1 MSVHKI
7 KRSNKGVGYEV
18 RYRDLMGKNRSK
30 TFNTEKEASLFDKNQ
45 SIAKS
50 NGTLLDYSEGKKT
63 TTTVFDEWLV
73 PMQTKS
79 PKTVAEIKSLW
90 GSHIEPFFGN
100 RRINSL
106 KTIEIRN
113 WLLQAEKQNVS
124 PDRRNRALKNVLVR
138 VLDHAV
144 DMGYLSKNVARGSNG
159 RVINAGMK
167 FEKKSRLKRVFSFV
181 ELKELAIACG
191 EYQLLI
197 LLMGVLGPRWAE
209 AIALKKK
216 DFDLKNRILIIERS
230 ISEVSGQ
237 FHLKSTK
244 TNHVRTLP
252 LPEFFVSRIESVLDA
267 KSDEDFIFT
276 NSKNGVISISNFTK
290 RIFAPALAQANLGKA
305 SLKDLRTTAVSLMIQ
320 MGEPITVVAK
330 IAGHSD
336 PSVTLRHYAELFP
349 SDFASTAKNMDKAFS
364 ESHVRKLFGK
374 NEKQLVSIE
383 AGIENNDFP
392 EENQSGP
399 CRDRTDDPQIK
410 SLLLYRLS

>member
-7 KRSNKGVGYEV
+7 KRSSKGVGYEV

-50 NGTLLDYSEGKKT
+50 NGTLIDYSEGKKT
-63 TTTVFDEWLV
+63 TQKVYEEWFI

-113 WLLQAEKQNVS
+113 WLLQADKQNVS

-138 VLDHAV
+138 VLDHSV

-167 FEKKSRLKRVFSFV
+167 FEKKTRFKRVFSFV
-181 ELKELAIACG
+181 ELKVLAIACG

-216 DFDLKNRILIIERS
+216 DFDLQNRVLTIERS
-230 ISEVSGQ
+230 ISEVNGQ

-244 TNHVRTLP
+244 TNQVRTLP
-252 LPEFFVSRIESVLDA
+252 LPEFFVSRIASVLEA
-267 KSDEDFIFT
+267 KSDEDLIFT
-276 NSKNGVISISNFTK
+276 NSNNGVLSISNFTK
-290 RIFAPALAQANLGKA
+290 RVFAPALEQANLGKA

-320 MGEPITVVAK
+320 IHEPITVIAK

-364 ESHVRKLFGK
+364 ESHVRELFGK
-374 NEKQLVSIE
+374 KQNELVSVESDSEIH
-383 AGIENNDFP
+383 ALNSENA
-392 EENQSGP
+392 SGP

>member
-7 KRSNKGVGYEV
+7 KRSNKGSGYEV

-30 TFNTEKEASLFDKNQ
+30 TFNTDKEASLFDKKQ
-45 SIAKS
+45 AIAKS
-50 NGTLLDYSEGKKT
+50 NGTLIDYSEGKKT
-63 TTTVFDEWLV
+63 TQKVFEEWFI
-73 PMQTKS
+73 PMETKS
-79 PKTVAEIKSLW
+79 PKTVAEITSMW
-90 GSHIEPFFGN
+90 RSHIEPYFGK

-106 KTIEIRN
+106 KTTEIRT
-113 WLLQAEKQNVS
+113 WLLQAEKDNLS

-159 RVINAGMK
+159 RVINAGMN
-167 FEKKSRLKRVFSFV
+167 FEKKIRSKRVFSLA
-181 ELKELAIACG
+181 ELIELAIACG
-191 EYQLLI
+191 QYQLLI

-216 DFDLKNRILIIERS
+216 DFDLKNRILTIERS

-237 FHLKSTK
+237 FHMKSTK

-276 NSKNGVISISNFTK
+276 NSKNGAMSISNFTK
-290 RIFAPALAQANLGKA
+290 RVFAPALDKANLGKA
-305 SLKDLRTTAVSLMIQ
+305 TLKDLRTTAVSLMIQ

-349 SDFASTAKNMDKAFS
+349 SDFATTAKNMDKAFS
-364 ESHVRKLFGK
+364 ESHVRELFG
-374 NEKQLVSIE
+374 EKQNQLVAVEPVNRILALNS
-383 AGIENNDFP
+383 ENK
-392 EENQSGP
+392 SGP